1 MVLKAV
7 LFDLGGTLVDFD
19 KDGLQLGRKALYEF
33 LLQKQYAVLPDRVVQ
48 IAKEVWETY
57 TLFADQT
64 MIEVNFPR
72 LMQSILYQLQIEDYA
87 ETTLIGDAIKAFY
100 GPIIEGSYL
109 LQGAS
114 QLLLTLQANGLKLGL
129 VTDNESEVF
138 HNGLLSKYD
147 FEHVFDSIVVS
158 YKLGIKKPHKMMYLK
173 CLEALQINPAEALFI
188 EDKPI
193 HDISGAKNIGLPC
206 VWMKR
211 KEYIHVPIVPDWT
224 IESLQQLKDLLF
236 TKLL

>member
-19 KDGLQLGRKALYEF
+19 DNGLQSSRKALYEF
-33 LLQKQYAVLPDRVVQ
+33 LVQKQYAVLPDRVVQ

-64 MIEVNFPR
+64 MIELNFPR
-72 LMQSILYQLQIEDYA
+72 LMQSILYQLQIDDYP
-87 ETTLIGDAIKAFY
+87 ETALIEDAIKAFY
-100 GPIIEGSYL
+100 SPIIEGSYL

-114 QLLLTLQANGLKLGL
+114 QLLLTLQENGLKLGL

-138 HNGLLSKYD
+138 HNGLLSKYN
-147 FEHVFDSIVVS
+147 FEHMFDSIVVS
-158 YKLGIKKPHKMMYLK
+158 YKLGIKKPHKTMFLK
-173 CLEALQINPAEALFI
+173 CLEELHINSAEALFI
-188 EDKPI
+188 GDKPI

-211 KEYIHVPIVPDWT
+211 KEYIHVPIAPDWT
-224 IESLQQLKDLLF
+224 IESIQQLEDLLF